1 MAIAEAL
8 SNPSI
13 GVGVEVIMKIIA
25 IGILNN
31 HLGMAEGDLPKTNL
45 KEPGGMKIIVE
56 TQTAPTRIEPRVGTT
71 KMSPHTLPKA
81 MMMAKEPEALAQ
93 ETTETEEK
101 EAQTDT
107 NPEGN
112 TMKTTAE
119 TMELAQA
126 TETTVLTERTLN
138 MKEDT
143 VMIQDLGTLGRAHQ
157 VKVGDTLDD
166 GDAKGLL
173 VMKGPLQANP

>member
-1 MAIAEAL
+1 MK
-8 SNPSI
+8 
-13 GVGVEVIMKIIA
+13 VIT
-25 IGILNN
+25 IGIPNN
-31 HLGMAEGDLPKTNL
+31 HLGMAEGDHPKT
-45 KEPGGMKIIVE
+45 
-56 TQTAPTRIEPRVGTT
+56 
-71 KMSPHTLPKA
+71 A
-81 MMMAKEPEALAQ
+81 MMMAKEPEAPAQ
-93 ETTETEEK
+93 ETTETGEK
-101 EAQTDT
+101 EAQIDT

-126 TETTVLTERTLN
+126 TETTVLTERTMN

-143 VMIQDLGTLGRAHQ
+143 EMIQDLGTLGRTHQ
-157 VKVGDTLDD
+157 VKVGDTLVTLDD